1 MWSFWSE
8 SRLVA
13 ETVSTKTRH
22 SGALVDVLSIGV
34 RETILK
40 WEMCTI
46 GEGQEHIVLD
56 RYRPGR
62 YRSGYVSKCV
72 KSAVD

>member
-8 SRLVA
+8 SRLAA
-13 ETVSTKTRH
+13 ESASTKTRH

-40 WEMCTI
+40 WEMCAI
-46 GEGQEHIVLD
+46 GEGQEHRALD
-56 RYRPGR
+56 
-62 YRSGYVSKCV
+62 
-72 KSAVD
+72 